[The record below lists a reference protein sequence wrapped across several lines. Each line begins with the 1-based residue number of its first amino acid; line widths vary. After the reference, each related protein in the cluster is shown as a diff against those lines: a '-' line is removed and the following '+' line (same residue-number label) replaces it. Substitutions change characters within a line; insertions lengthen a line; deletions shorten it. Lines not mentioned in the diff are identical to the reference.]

1 MTTIEFKSQ
10 LKKFP
15 ESAWF
20 LGKLNDLFLSGRYTE
35 LIDFLSN
42 KTNIENATIEELYIK
57 QGLILRLKLDCQ
69 NVLELI
75 DKLGIDLLNQFE
87 DKEMSITDIGIKTY
101 DKFECIQD
109 FNHWDTLLIQ
119 KHSIISI
126 VDFKYAGKDSLIVA
140 KIEKFVTT
148 ELYHTHFPTPSEIP
162 IALTF
167 NELKTYFNRID

>member
-87 DKEMSITDIGIKTY
+87 DKEMTIADIGIKPN

-109 FNHWDTLLIQ
+109 FNHWDMILIQ
-119 KHSIISI
+119 KDSIISI
-126 VDFKYAGKDSLIVA
+126 DEFKYAGKNSLFKA
-140 KIEKFVTT
+140 KIEKLITS
-148 ELYHTHFPTPSEIP
+148 ELYQKHYPNPSEIP